1 MDTYIL
7 KRSNR
12 KGKRFVMEMPSLK
25 HSHHFG
31 SDVGKTFIDHG
42 DEKKK
47 SAWIAR
53 HKQDKGW
60 NNKHSGI
67 YFSRHLLWGDSK
79 NLNENIK
86 DLEKKLN
93 VKIIKK

>member
-7 KRSNR
+7 KQSSR
-12 KGKRFVMEMPSLK
+12 KGKRFVMIMPSLN
-25 HSHHFG
+25 HRHDFG

-42 DEKKK
+42 DLKKK

-53 HKQDKGW
+53 HKQNKNW

-67 YFSRHLLWGDSK
+67 YFSRHLLWADSK

-86 DLEKKLN
+86 SLEKKLN

>member
-7 KRSNR
+7 KKSNR
-12 KGKRFVMEMPSLK
+12 KGKRFVMIMQSLN
-25 HSHHFG
+25 HRHHFG

-86 DLEKKLN
+86 SLEKKLN

>member
-7 KRSNR
+7 KKSNR

-67 YFSRHLLWGDSK
+67 YFSRYLLWGDSK

-86 DLEKKLN
+86 SLEKKLN

>member
-1 MDTYIL
+1 METYFL
-7 KRSNR
+7 KTSDR

-31 SDVGKTFIDHG
+31 SDVGKTFIEHG
-42 DEKKK
+42 DLKKK

-53 HKQDKGW
+53 HKNDKGY

-67 YFSRHLLWGDSK
+67 FYSK
-79 NLNENIK
+79 NLLWNKPTLKQSIKDVEKRFNIK
-86 DLEKKLN
+86 IKLQ
-93 VKIIKK
+93 K